1 MADVSRKAEA
11 QRPERVLLL
20 HGIARTNRH
29 MRSLERSLVQEGYD
43 VLNVAYPSTR
53 APISVLADFV
63 AEKAADFIET
73 DRPLHIV
80 AHSMGGLVT
89 RALLQRHRPK
99 TLGRVVMLGTPN
111 HGSEVADFLA
121 RHAAYRWF
129 YGPAGQ
135 ELITGKLSEPAFAD
149 VADFE
154 LGVIAGT
161 RSIDPIS
168 SLIIR
173 RPNDGKVSV
182 ESTRLAG
189 MKEHLILPVTHTF
202 MPQNPKVQAA
212 VIRFLQTGSFH
223 PKDRAFPLNASD
235 APARE

>member
-11 QRPERVLLL
+11 QRSERVMLL
-20 HGIARTNRH
+20 HGIARTHRH
-29 MRSLERSLVQEGYD
+29 MRSLERTLATDGYD

-53 APISVLADFV
+53 APISKLADFV
-63 AEKAADFIET
+63 AEKAADFITT
-73 DRPLHIV
+73 DEPLHIV

-89 RALLQRHRPK
+89 RSLLQRHRPT
-99 TLGRVVMLGTPN
+99 TLARVVMLGTPN
-111 HGSEVADFLA
+111 HGSEVADLLA
-121 RHAAYRWF
+121 RNAAYRWF

-135 ELITGKLSEPAFAD
+135 ELITGRLSKPAFAD

-202 MPQNPKVQAA
+202 MPQNPVVKAA

-223 PKDRAFPLNASD
+223 QANAASPLNAAD
-235 APARE
+235 APDHG